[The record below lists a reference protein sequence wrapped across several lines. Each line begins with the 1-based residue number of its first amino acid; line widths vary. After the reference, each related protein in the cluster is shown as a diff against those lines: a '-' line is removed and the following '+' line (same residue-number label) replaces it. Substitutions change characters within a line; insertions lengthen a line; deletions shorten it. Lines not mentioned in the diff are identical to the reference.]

1 MGFFNNTNPRKKA
14 SKVHVLWSDY
24 GDGVQS
30 NMYGFKLQSK
40 IENLSTNKKM
50 AIGIIGII
58 KRQLQAWGGLHCVNL
73 NKKKMHK
80 ILKANQSRNLHVI
93 CSNLA

>member
-30 NMYGFKLQSK
+30 NTSGFKLQSK

-50 AIGIIGII
+50 AIGIIGIVE
-58 KRQLQAWGGLHCVNL
+58 RWLQAWGGLHCVNL
-73 NKKKMHK
+73 NKKKMHNFFES
-80 ILKANQSRNLHVI
+80 KAKQ
-93 CSNLA
+93 